1 MMMLPDPLAAGQLEE
16 ESTVEAAVGAEVD
29 VLDNCRL
36 AQPGLTQ
43 PAGKTLVLAAGRLAI
58 DEQPKP
64 IFATEFAGIGSVLQF
79 DKGISHGSEA
89 ERAQPL
95 DGGVN
100 QHRICR
106 PPQKTQTPGSVPSCG
121 TRSSSFCDKAK
132 TFFGVALLITAMEE
146 QSVGAPVR
154 FVSKKSRR
162 VSVHKIPR

>member
-64 IFATEFAGIGSVLQF
+64 IFATEFAGIGGVLQL

-89 ERAQPL
+89 ERAQAL
-95 DGGVN
+95 DGGMD
-100 QHRICR
+100 QHRISLVSGSSRDRECSRGSAVAVRRRRPGCRIGCQAPTRERR
-106 PPQKTQTPGSVPSCG
+106 PP
-121 TRSSSFCDKAK
+121 
-132 TFFGVALLITAMEE
+132 
-146 QSVGAPVR
+146 
-154 FVSKKSRR
+154 RR
-162 VSVHKIPR
+162 ARHHSA